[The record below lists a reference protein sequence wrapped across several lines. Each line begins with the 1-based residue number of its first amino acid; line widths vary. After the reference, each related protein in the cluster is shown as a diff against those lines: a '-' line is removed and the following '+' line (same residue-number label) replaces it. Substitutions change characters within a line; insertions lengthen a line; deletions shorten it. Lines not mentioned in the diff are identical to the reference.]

1 MWRGCPA
8 TSILPPTM
16 CACIRSR
23 TMLSFGFVINLVP
36 SSGNNL
42 VPTSGHQ
49 IWYPL
54 LGTKSG
60 THFWSPLCS
69 KLYSILSAKLG
80 THFLAP
86 NLVPTSGRQIW
97 YPLLGT
103 KSGTHFWCHV
113 ECFFLVQ
120 TLSIPGLAFVSA
132 TPACPPHFH
141 PPRSHP
147 PPLCYR
153 AWCHDWLGSNRT
165 NHGTLSLLKASL
177 AGHMVRVLARLSALA
192 RNLFGKKCSSIKY
205 QFASYNPTVG
215 EHFDSA
221 ILPFIFSTYFW
232 AP

>member
-1 MWRGCPA
+1 MEFWFQTDVERLSTDVYSSTHNVCPY
-8 TSILPPTM
+8 SIPHNAELWF
-16 CACIRSR
+16 CDK
-23 TMLSFGFVINLVP
+23 
-36 SSGNNL
+36 SGPQFWEQSGTYFWGPNL
-42 VPTSGHQ
+42 VPTSGGQ

-113 ECFFLVQ
+113 ECIFLVQ

-147 PPLCYR
+147 PPAVLP
-153 AWCHDWLGSNRT
+153 
-165 NHGTLSLLKASL
+165 SL
-177 AGHMVRVLARLSALA
+177 VPRLARLQQDEPWYTVLTESQLGRPHGSCAGTSQ
-192 RNLFGKKCSSIKY
+192 RFGS
-205 QFASYNPTVG
+205 
-215 EHFDSA
+215 
-221 ILPFIFSTYFW
+221 
-232 AP
+232 

>member
-1 MWRGCPA
+1 MEFWFQTDVERLSTNVYSSTHNVCPY
-8 TSILPPTM
+8 SIPHNAELRF
-16 CACIRSR
+16 CDK
-23 TMLSFGFVINLVP
+23 
-36 SSGNNL
+36 SGPQFWEQSGTYFWGPNL
-42 VPTSGHQ
+42 VPTSGGQ

-69 KLYSILSAKLG
+69 KLYSVLSAKLG

-86 NLVPTSGRQIW
+86 NLVHTSGRQIW

-113 ECFFLVQ
+113 ECIFFTPDFVHSRFGLRFCHTSLPS
-120 TLSIPGLAFVSA
+120 TL
-132 TPACPPHFH
+132 PPTKI
-141 PPRSHP
+141 SSP

-192 RNLFGKKCSSIKY
+192 RNLFGKKCSSIK
-205 QFASYNPTVG
+205 
-215 EHFDSA
+215 
-221 ILPFIFSTYFW
+221 
-232 AP
+232 

>member
-1 MWRGCPA
+1 MWRGCPL

-16 CACIRSR
+16 CARIRSR

-42 VPTSGHQ
+42 VPTSGGQ

-60 THFWSPLCS
+60 THFW
-69 KLYSILSAKLG
+69 
-80 THFLAP
+80 
-86 NLVPTSGRQIW
+86 R
-97 YPLLGT
+97 
-103 KSGTHFWCHV
+103 HV
-113 ECFFLVQ
+113 EYIFLVQ

-192 RNLFGKKCSSIKY
+192 RNLFGKKCSSIK
-205 QFASYNPTVG
+205 
-215 EHFDSA
+215 
-221 ILPFIFSTYFW
+221 
-232 AP
+232 